1 MLKHVPRHVL
11 RDVPVRHVLGLK
23 FVISTALLGGDTF
36 NVKNDCILLII
47 LMYMVLRSRIR

>member
-23 FVISTALLGGDTF
+23 FVISTALLGGT
-36 NVKNDCILLII
+36 LL
-47 LMYMVLRSRIR
+47 MSRMTVSS